1 MSIDDAL
8 EESITQTTTNGQV
21 DNDASLALA
30 LAMSIDDA
38 SLVPINSWEGFSFP
52 PATIFEGRR
61 LYPSLNTIV
70 RQNRSKICD
79 TIEMIKLENLLVFF
93 RRFAEECGRRL
104 CCKDHDEL
112 LNKLVT
118 DDIIGMCVATKEF

>member
-8 EESITQTTTNGQV
+8 EESITQTTTNGQI
-21 DNDASLALA
+21 DN
-30 LAMSIDDA
+30 DA